1 MKKVFASIVAVLAI
15 SSTALAG
22 GKFKIDAPS
31 VSAKKG
37 EKATATV
44 TFKGEGDFHFNVD
57 YPFSIKLT
65 APAGVKLEKDTLKKE
80 DAKEWK
86 KEGAIIPVAF
96 TASEAGKKEI
106 TGEAKF
112 AVCTEKDC
120 APQTEKI
127 KIALDVK

>member
-1 MKKVFASIVAVLAI
+1 MKKAFASIVAVLAI

-22 GKFKIDAPS
+22 GKFKIDAPAAT
-31 VSAKKG
+31 AKKG

-44 TFKGEGDFHFNVD
+44 TFKGEGEFHFNTD
-57 YPFSIKLT
+57 YPFSVKLT
-65 APAGVKLEKDTLKKE
+65 APAGVKLDKDTIKKE

-86 KEGAIIPVAF
+86 KEGAKIEVGF

-106 TGEAKF
+106 KGEAKF

-127 KIALDVK
+127 SINVDVK

>member
-1 MKKVFASIVAVLAI
+1 MKKVFASILAILAI
-15 SSTALAG
+15 SSTALAA
-22 GKFKIDAPS
+22 GKFKIETPS

-44 TFKGEGDFHFNVD
+44 AFKGEGEFHFNTD
-57 YPFSIKLT
+57 YPFSVKLT
-65 APAGVKLEKDTLKKE
+65 APAGVTLAKDTFKKE

-86 KEGAIIPVAF
+86 KEGAKIEVVA
-96 TASEAGKKEI
+96 TSSETGKKEI
-106 TGEAKF
+106 KGEAKF

-127 KIALDVK
+127 TIALDVK